1 MQDLG
6 TLGGPNSYAR
16 GINAIGQIVGTSDTA
31 APGNPGHAFLWSA
44 QKGMQDLGDLGG
56 LGSQAYALNDAADV
70 VGASPALVKTNPKQ
84 WEKRPF
90 IWSNG
95 VMMDLT
101 ARAFGGD
108 GWWAQSAN
116 AINNRGQIV
125 GGGIHYGNPRAWIMD
140 PLPMPDLTFL
150 GWALSLIGLAGDK
163 HVGEPKLD
171 TSALSQAMSVM
182 PPDAESYDLPP
193 AIREAITEL
202 A

>member
-1 MQDLG
+1 MLK
-6 TLGGPNSYAR
+6 
-16 GINAIGQIVGTSDTA
+16 QIPSNG
-31 APGNPGHAFLWSA
+31 
-44 QKGMQDLGDLGG
+44 
-56 LGSQAYALNDAADV
+56 
-70 VGASPALVKTNPKQ
+70 
-84 WEKRPF
+84 KRPF

-171 TSALSQAMSVM
+171 ASALSQAMSVM

-202 A
+202 ASNKTPILADPAAHHEVSQTLLDRLEHQIRSLRQPVEFGPSRS